1 MKRLPFRL
9 NSLEDCAAPPGPTR
23 WPPNLR
29 AAWKA
34 GATAYVI
41 GACGALA
48 ALPAWGAGPVAASAP
63 AASASA
69 PAAPPNLV
77 PINPHLVTSGQP
89 SAEWLETLK
98 AQGFAADIYL
108 VPATAPDAV
117 ASEPLIVSRQ
127 GLVFV
132 NIPIAFDGPTAGD
145 FQTFA
150 GVLQALGTRK
160 VLVHCQVN
168 FRASSMVFL
177 YRTIVQQ
184 EDPQVA
190 YDALSRV
197 WTPEG
202 AWKRLIESQLQQ
214 HKIDFELY

>member
-1 MKRLPFRL
+1 MRRAAAAACLAGACVAL
-9 NSLEDCAAPPGPTR
+9 TAPPVWCAEPS
-23 WPPNLR
+23 
-29 AAWKA
+29 
-34 GATAYVI
+34 
-41 GACGALA
+41 
-48 ALPAWGAGPVAASAP
+48 AAS

-69 PAAPPNLV
+69 SAAEPAAPPNLV
-77 PINPHLVTSGQP
+77 AVNAHLVTSGQP
-89 SAEWLETLK
+89 SAAWLETLK
-98 AQGFAADIYL
+98 AHGFAADIYL

-117 ASEPLIVSRQ
+117 ATEPLIVSRQ

-150 GVLQALGTRK
+150 GVLDALGTRK

-177 YRTIVQQ
+177 YRTVVKK
-184 EDPQVA
+184 EDPQQA
-190 YDALSRV
+190 YEALSRV

-202 AWKRLIESQLQQ
+202 AWKQLIESQLQQ
-214 HKIDFELY
+214 HGIDFELY